1 MLKKNKSSAKI
12 KAKKN
17 KAKNEK
23 VKAVFS
29 LKGERVT
36 LKIECPNR
44 ALMLKKLVKAGIN
57 VKKAVV
63 LDAKT
68 TLLTISEKHIKKTF
82 AICDNMCYT
91 YKVWEYSGIKCCIK
105 PLLKRAGLIVGA
117 LAISLTAIITDGYLL
132 KIEVNGLSTVTASE
146 VTDHLGSH
154 GIKVGARKDRIS
166 VDKVKTA
173 LYELGKIASCA
184 VLMRANTLIISVTET
199 ENSTARPQGKNSIV
213 SAVYGKVSKIICRN
227 GTPKVKVGQ
236 IVKEGQTLIEGLIY
250 DQNGEVL
257 AETTAV
263 GEVYVTTT
271 QTKSRIVTGDFYEY
285 KSTGKTV
292 ATTAIEIFGLRLFG
306 STAPYENYRSTTK
319 SAMLWGL
326 IPVKIIQTEYAQTE
340 RVKSDK
346 TVEQYAQELAEDAKN
361 QAITPDLV
369 KVIESKYHIEN
380 LAPDEYQ
387 ITVALTTERKMS

>member
-68 TLLTISEKHIKKTF
+68 TLLTISEKHLKKTF

-105 PLLKRAGLIVGA
+105 PLLKRAGIIAGA

-146 VTDHLGSH
+146 VTDHLGSR
-154 GIKVGARKDRIS
+154 GIKVGARKDQIS

-213 SAVYGKVSKIICRN
+213 SAANGKVSKIICRN
-227 GTPKVKVGQ
+227 GTPKVQVGQ

-271 QTKSRIVTGDFYEY
+271 QTKSCIVTGDFYEY
-285 KSTGKTV
+285 KSTGRTQM
-292 ATTAIEIFGLRLFG
+292 ATAIEIFGLRLFG

>member
-1 MLKKNKSSAKI
+1 MLKKNKPTTQK
-12 KAKKN
+12 KVKKN
-17 KAKNEK
+17 KANSEL

-29 LKGERVT
+29 LKGERAKI
-36 LKIECPNR
+36 KIECPNR
-44 ALMLKKLVKAGIN
+44 ALMLKKLVKAGVK
-57 VKKAVV
+57 VKKSVV

-68 TLLTISEKHIKKTF
+68 TLLTISAKHLKKTF

-91 YKVWEYSGIKCCIK
+91 YKVWEYSGIKCCVK
-105 PLLKRAGLIVGA
+105 PLLKRLGLVAGA

-132 KIEVNGLSTVTASE
+132 KIEVNGLSTVPASE
-146 VTDHLGSH
+146 VADHLGSY
-154 GIKVGARKDRIS
+154 GIKVGARKNQIS
-166 VDKVKTA
+166 ADKVKTA
-173 LYELGKIASCA
+173 LYELGKIASCT
-184 VLMRANTLIISVTET
+184 VSMRANTLIISVTET

-213 SAVYGKVSKIICRN
+213 SAVDGRVSKIICRS

-236 IVKEGQTLIEGLIY
+236 IVKAGQTLIEGLIY

-263 GEVYVTTT
+263 GEVYITTT
-271 QTKSRIVTGDFYEY
+271 QTKSSIVTGDFYEY
-285 KSTGKTV
+285 ESTGKTQT
-292 ATTAIEIFGLRLFG
+292 ATAIEIFGLRLFG
-306 STAPYENYRSTTK
+306 SPAPYENYRSTTK
-319 SAMLWGL
+319 SAMLMGI
-326 IPVKIIQTEYAQTE
+326 IPIKVIQTEYAQTE

-346 TVEQYAQELAEDAKN
+346 SVEQYAQELVDDAKN

-380 LAPDEYQ
+380 LAPNEYQ